1 MADTVTPASAP
12 TVPSTLVPV
21 NGSTPGGA
29 AFTRV
34 PIAVSAEVPTT
45 PDAAKTDA
53 TPVPPKQDESV
64 LVAALAKANAETRSL
79 RKANE
84 AFSTQLSELNTKLSS
99 ATEGS
104 AKAIALEAEIN
115 DMLTKPNKFFSRFKA
130 KGENKLAEILEGF
143 AAEDAPEDPRIVALE
158 AKQRERDERDLKE
171 KEEREKSELTAREQA
186 LLKIDS
192 DINGQIAAIISS
204 DANKDDSEGVARWAL
219 VSLDESAPNAARLAV
234 REFAVAQGILD
245 VLTREQRD
253 DLLCQA
259 LDQMEHDARTEAL
272 AKAERL
278 RLAKQA
284 KLTPD
289 SRSFSLKP
297 QSQYDSRSQKQ
308 APVIDANVRGNLPA
322 PSGTTQYRHG
332 FTKE

>member
-12 TVPSTLVPV
+12 TVPSTIAPA

-29 AFTRV
+29 TFTRV

-45 PDAAKTDA
+45 PDAAKTDV
-53 TPVPPKQDESV
+53 TPVPPQQDESV
-64 LVAALAKANAETRSL
+64 LVAALAKANAEARSL

-84 AFSTQLSELNTKLSS
+84 AFSTQLVELNTKLSS

-104 AKAIALEAEIN
+104 TKAMALEAEIN

-158 AKQRERDERDLKE
+158 ARQKERDEREAKE
-171 KEEREKSELTAREQA
+171 KEERDKSELTAKEAAR
-186 LLKIDS
+186 LKTDS

-204 DANKDDSEGVARWAL
+204 DANKEDSEGVARWAL
-219 VSLDESAPNAARLAV
+219 VSLDESAPNTARLAV
-234 REFAVAQGILD
+234 REFAVTKGILD
-245 VLTREQRD
+245 ILTREQRD

-272 AKAERL
+272 AKADRL
-278 RLAKQA
+278 KLAKQA

-289 SRSFSLKP
+289 ARSFSLKP
-297 QSQYDSRSQKQ
+297 ESQYDSRSQNK
-308 APVIDANVRGNLPA
+308 APAITANDRGNLPA
-322 PSGTTQYRHG
+322 PSGTQPYRHG